1 MVNKYRKNVKKF
13 FLIFFN
19 KKFHSVRTTY
29 AYCKYH
35 MYLENKEV
43 FNKDFFKIVDLVF
56 MFFYAIGFLML
67 GSLGDRYHL
76 RYYLAFA
83 GFIVFASVAG

>member
-1 MVNKYRKNVKKF
+1 
-13 FLIFFN
+13 
-19 KKFHSVRTTY
+19 
-29 AYCKYH
+29 

-67 GSLGDRYHL
+67 GNLGDKYNL

-83 GFIVFASVAG
+83 GFIVFASVAGQATMGLLDYVIEVLFVTL